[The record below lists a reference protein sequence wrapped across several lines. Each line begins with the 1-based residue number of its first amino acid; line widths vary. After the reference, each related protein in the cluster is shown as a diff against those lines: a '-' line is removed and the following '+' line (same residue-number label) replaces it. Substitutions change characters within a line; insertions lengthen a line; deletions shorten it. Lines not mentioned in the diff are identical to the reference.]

1 MKTDEMIEILEGIIR
16 DEETNP
22 TARVTAIRAL
32 RQIEQDRGADD
43 LHDELERLI
52 ADKDKPRVDDGSG
65 LGHEASGGACRR
77 RSPLAAHRRELD
89 QFLGERERVVGD
101 RDGRTDANDEND
113 RIFPAPPLP
122 PPPQT
127 VAARRAKRPPKR

>member
-52 ADKDKPRVDDGSG
+52 ADKD
-65 LGHEASGGACRR
+65 ETA
-77 RSPLAAHRRELD
+77 
-89 QFLGERERVVGD
+89 
-101 RDGRTDANDEND
+101 GR
-113 RIFPAPPLP
+113 
-122 PPPQT
+122 
-127 VAARRAKRPPKR
+127 

>member
-32 RQIEQDRGADD
+32 RQIEQDRGTDE

-52 ADKDKPRVDDGSG
+52 ADKD
-65 LGHEASGGACRR
+65 ETA
-77 RSPLAAHRRELD
+77 
-89 QFLGERERVVGD
+89 
-101 RDGRTDANDEND
+101 GR
-113 RIFPAPPLP
+113 
-122 PPPQT
+122 
-127 VAARRAKRPPKR
+127 